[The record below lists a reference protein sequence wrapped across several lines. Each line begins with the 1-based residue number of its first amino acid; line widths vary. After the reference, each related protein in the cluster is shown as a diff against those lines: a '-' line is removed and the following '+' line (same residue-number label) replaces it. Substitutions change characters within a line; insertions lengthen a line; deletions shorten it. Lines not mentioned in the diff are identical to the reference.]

1 MPIIA
6 LSIIF
11 YLFSAFLIGR
21 YYTSKESNQQ
31 FSNLISILLL
41 GAIIFHAFQ
50 FSDYWTSNGVS
61 FGLAHSASFVAWIIA
76 TLLFLASFSK
86 PIHALGIIVY
96 PIVSIVLSLTV
107 LFPDSVDKVVS
118 LSIASHVFLSIS
130 AYALLTLAVC
140 QSILLKIQENQL
152 HQKKINNF
160 INKLAPLQTMES
172 FLFQTI
178 RLGFYLLT
186 FSLITGFVFIED
198 IFSQHLVHKTVL
210 SILAWIIFASLVIGH
225 KIFGWRG
232 KQTIISTQIGFG
244 ILLLAYFGSKFVLE
258 RLIA

>member
-1 MPIIA
+1 MKK
-6 LSIIF
+6 LE
-11 YLFSAFLIGR
+11 YD
-21 YYTSKESNQQ
+21 N
-31 FSNLISILLL
+31 
-41 GAIIFHAFQ
+41 
-50 FSDYWTSNGVS
+50 
-61 FGLAHSASFVAWIIA
+61 
-76 TLLFLASFSK
+76 
-86 PIHALGIIVY
+86 
-96 PIVSIVLSLTV
+96 
-107 LFPDSVDKVVS
+107 
-118 LSIASHVFLSIS
+118 
-130 AYALLTLAVC
+130 

-210 SILAWIIFASLVIGH
+210 SILAWMIFASLIIGH

-232 KQTIISTQIGFG
+232 KQAIISTQIGFG

>member
-50 FSDYWTSNGVS
+50 FSDYWTSNGVI

-96 PIVSIVLSLTV
+96 PVVSIVLSLTV

-152 HQKKINNF
+152 HQK
-160 INKLAPLQTMES
+160 
-172 FLFQTI
+172 
-178 RLGFYLLT
+178 R
-186 FSLITGFVFIED
+186 LIT
-198 IFSQHLVHKTVL
+198 L
-210 SILAWIIFASLVIGH
+210 SINLHLFKRW
-225 KIFGWRG
+225 KIFYSKR
-232 KQTIISTQIGFG
+232 
-244 ILLLAYFGSKFVLE
+244 LDLAFIY
-258 RLIA
+258 

>member
-1 MPIIA
+1 MGLFLDLRIA
-6 LSIIF
+6 H
-11 YLFSAFLIGR
+11 
-21 YYTSKESNQQ
+21 
-31 FSNLISILLL
+31 LLL
-41 GAIIFHAFQ
+41 HGLLQPCCFWHLFQ
-50 FSDYWTSNGVS
+50 NQYMQ
-61 FGLAHSASFVAWIIA
+61 
-76 TLLFLASFSK
+76 
-86 PIHALGIIVY
+86 LGIIVY
-96 PIVSIVLSLTV
+96 PVVSIVLLLTV
-107 LFPDSVDKVVS
+107 FFPDSVDKVVS

-160 INKLAPLQTMES
+160 INKLAPLQTMEN

-210 SILAWIIFASLVIGH
+210 SIVAWMIFASLVIGH

-232 KQTIISTQIGFG
+232 KQAVISTQIGFG